1 VANFMLAT
9 VLLMDIKTSPE
20 SSFNNEYMVCECDLS
35 FRIVYMDVNVIFRPK
50 THGREDVESQGREIW
65 PPAEMVEI
73 LMQENSSLK
82 AELEACYQKVSKSQ
96 KVRN

>member
-1 VANFMLAT
+1 MGSVY
-9 VLLMDIKTSPE
+9 VGG
-20 SSFNNEYMVCECDLS
+20 DL
-35 FRIVYMDVNVIFRPK
+35 IFRPK
-50 THGREDVESQGREIW
+50 THGREDVESQGREMW

-82 AELEACYQKVSKSQ
+82 AELETCYQKVSKSQ

>member
-1 VANFMLAT
+1 MFSIH
-9 VLLMDIKTSPE
+9 DKC
-20 SSFNNEYMVCECDLS
+20 VCG
-35 FRIVYMDVNVIFRPK
+35 FQYVFRPK
-50 THGREDVESQGREIW
+50 THGREDVESQGREMW

-96 KVRN
+96 KVRD